1 MYKCLLLKHIWKDQD
16 KKQEGVV
23 LLKSIALDFVPFEGL
38 NIDGGDTYASI
49 GKVESVTYS
58 LGSNSIFPDSGFRLD
73 VADIAPWWSELYGRQ
88 LSYED
93 LVKIYKEDG
102 WKEYEEMFSSQKER
116 NYAAN

>member
-23 LLKSIALDFVPFEGL
+23 LLKSI
-38 NIDGGDTYASI
+38 
-49 GKVESVTYS
+49 
-58 LGSNSIFPDSGFRLD
+58 
-73 VADIAPWWSELYGRQ
+73 IAPWWSELYGRQ